1 MRKGFLHGSKG
12 GGGPGVEE
20 KVSRCHRCCFPLLP
34 VSLHPHL
41 SLSLPLLCIKCFAIP
56 SVHSLVP
63 CVGDKKLARQTLSHR
78 PTLPLSWPGIR
89 ALSTTLAWSPPRLA
103 TDRPINT
110 RTHTVKPTDPPPLSP
125 QMSTMDLEDA
135 DEEMG
140 AKGGGKGAGGKG
152 GGSGPSLSV
161 PRADAR
167 FKLGPERR
175 NPVACIVLGMAGS
188 GKTTLMQRIN
198 VHIHEKMLPSY
209 VINLDPAVGALPY
222 GCNIDIR
229 DTVNYKEVRDWSQAI
244 AQTLNPEP

>member
-1 MRKGFLHGSKG
+1 
-12 GGGPGVEE
+12 
-20 KVSRCHRCCFPLLP
+20 
-34 VSLHPHL
+34 
-41 SLSLPLLCIKCFAIP
+41 
-56 SVHSLVP
+56 
-63 CVGDKKLARQTLSHR
+63 
-78 PTLPLSWPGIR
+78 
-89 ALSTTLAWSPPRLA
+89 
-103 TDRPINT
+103 
-110 RTHTVKPTDPPPLSP
+110 
-125 QMSTMDLEDA
+125 MSAMDLED
-135 DEEMG
+135 DEEKMG
-140 AKGGGKGAGGKG
+140 AKGGGKG

-229 DTVNYKEVRDWSQAI
+229 DTVNYKEVWI
-244 AQTLNPEP
+244 GLKLHPEPQTPNPQPQILNQVMM